1 MALRLWIAFLYLPL
15 TKDGDQ
21 VLLDRLDRRVPL
33 LTKSRRVSISVT
45 ICSNG
50 IARCRRAFFCLLVL
64 TLSLDSLQILIQRR
78 IKVQTLGRGVSIY
91 VFLRSQV
98 YRQADI
104 NRCKR
109 LICFILVNLREFA
122 NLLAAGATH
131 FVSYSF

>member
-1 MALRLWIAFLYLPL
+1 MRLWIAVLCLSL

-21 VLLDRLDRRVPL
+21 VLLDWLDRRVPL
-33 LTKSRRVSISVT
+33 LTKSRRVSIGVT
-45 ICSNG
+45 ICSDG
-50 IARCRRAFFCLLVL
+50 ISRCRRAVFSLLVL

-78 IKVQTLGRGVSIY
+78 IKVQTLSRGVYIH
-91 VFLRSQV
+91 VFLRSHV

-104 NRCKR
+104 NRCER
-109 LICFILVNLREFA
+109 LFCFILVNLREFA